1 MNEKVWLPYTQ
12 MQTAQQ
18 PLHVSH
24 VDKSRI
30 FLKNGD
36 FLIDGI
42 ASWWTACHGYRHPL
56 IEEHVIRQLKKM
68 PHIML
73 GGIIHEPVIELSN
86 KLIELLPEELGHV
99 FFSESGSVSVEV
111 ALKIAI
117 QYQMLRGANSKAKFI
132 SFRNAYHGDTFAAM
146 SVCDP
151 LEGMH
156 SKFSSSLVAQ
166 YTFKVPKSE
175 EDFLSFESNIKK
187 IKDNVAGMIIE
198 PLVQAAGGMIFHSPD
213 QLRRI
218 ADICKA
224 NDILVIFDEI
234 ATGFGRTGSMFAFEK
249 ANITPDLITLSKA
262 LTGGTLP
269 LAATIATKKVFN
281 VFLSEREGD
290 ALMHGPTYSGNP
302 LACSAALASIKIFEQ
317 EPRIQQAK
325 ILEHRMLES
334 LSRCDKFSLVRNV
347 RSLGGIG
354 VVELIR
360 EIDINKLRQQF
371 IKRGVWIRPI
381 GKIIYLMPALNI
393 IEEELDHLCDAI
405 VNVVSTL

>member
-1 MNEKVWLPYTQ
+1 MNNKVWLPYTQ
-12 MQTAQQ
+12 MQTAQE

-24 VDKSRI
+24 VDKSKI

-36 FLIDGI
+36 CLVDGI

-56 IEEHVIRQLKKM
+56 IEEYVIRQLKKM

-73 GGIIHEPVIELSN
+73 GGIIHDPAIELAN
-86 KLIELLPEELGHV
+86 ELTQLLPEELAHV

-117 QYQMLRGANSKAKFI
+117 QYQMLRGAQGKSKFI

-156 SKFSSSLVAQ
+156 SKFSSSLVPQ
-166 YTFKVPKSE
+166 YTFEVPQSDKDFFNFENEVKKV
-175 EDFLSFESNIKK
+175 
-187 IKDNVAGMIIE
+187 KDNVAGMIIE
-198 PLVQAAGGMIFHSPD
+198 PLVQAAGGMIFHSSS
-213 QLRRI
+213 QLRRMT
-218 ADICKA
+218 DICKA
-224 NDILVIFDEI
+224 NDILIIFDEI

-249 ANITPDLITLSKA
+249 ANIIPDLITLSKA

-269 LAATIATKKVFN
+269 LAATVVTKKVFN
-281 VFLSEREGD
+281 TFLSERDED

-302 LACSAALASIKIFEQ
+302 TACSAALASIKIFEQ

-325 ILEHRMLES
+325 TLEHRMLERLS
-334 LSRCDKFSLVRNV
+334 LCNSFSLVKNIRT
-347 RSLGGIG
+347 LGAIG
-354 VVELIR
+354 VIELVR
-360 EIDINKLRQQF
+360 EVDITKLRQEF
-371 IKRGVWIRPI
+371 IRRGVWIRPI

-393 IEEELDHLCDAI
+393 IEEDLNRLCNAVVD
-405 VNVVSTL
+405 VVSAL